1 MRESVLLI
9 GCGAIGLEVIR
20 RLGGHPQVHIDQI
33 LVRPGKEIMVND
45 ALGGRVRVISSIEDL
60 DPVPDFVLECASHET
75 VVEFGPYF
83 LSQGI
88 DFGVIS
94 IGALSDLALYEQLEA
109 AARKGD
115 SQLLIIPGAIGGLD
129 ALSAGA
135 EGLEEVIY
143 TSKKLLM
150 SWAGTPADEA
160 FDLAGVKESTVIYQ
174 GSARQ
179 AAKLFPKNAN
189 VVATIAL
196 AGLGFE
202 KTQVT
207 LFADPSAKG
216 NTHHLQARGTFGKLD
231 ITIIGNPL
239 PTNPKTS
246 ALTAFSAIRALKN
259 QSQHVCV

>member
-129 ALSAGA
+129 ALSAGV

-143 TSKKLLM
+143 TSKN
-150 SWAGTPADEA
+150 
-160 FDLAGVKESTVIYQ
+160 YQ
-174 GSARQ
+174 
-179 AAKLFPKNAN
+179 
-189 VVATIAL
+189 
-196 AGLGFE
+196 
-202 KTQVT
+202 
-207 LFADPSAKG
+207 
-216 NTHHLQARGTFGKLD
+216 
-231 ITIIGNPL
+231 
-239 PTNPKTS
+239 
-246 ALTAFSAIRALKN
+246 
-259 QSQHVCV
+259 